1 MMRNEIKTKE
11 CIAVMGSVTRA
22 MRAQNV
28 LVAAAIRVN
37 VIKAESS
44 QTGKGCAYALS
55 YPCAQQGNVKR
66 VLENAGIRVRSF
78 SENEP

>member
-1 MMRNEIKTKE
+1 MRNNSERGACVCVI
-11 CIAVMGSVTRA
+11 GSMTQA
-22 MRAQNV
+22 MRAQSV
-28 LVAAAIRVN
+28 LAAAAIRTEV
-37 VIKAESS
+37 VRAESS
-44 QTGKGCAYALS
+44 RTGRGCAYALS